1 MENNCK
7 HLCSTCQRCSSVNTE
22 YACVIDHMTLLPLK
36 YPAMDTNECIY
47 YMPIAQLEMKID
59 TGNIDEENKAE
70 LNYIEK
76 NKDNIDKMEK
86 FEPHVEELPQINIV
100 NKETGKTLT
109 DEEYEA
115 WKENLYKKM
124 DVVEQFKERFYK
136 AYGLKITK
144 DGKVVDKDIETPE
157 DMLLGDITLDHLQQV
172 TSWKRVLNAARRTVG
187 KPYLD
192 KEPSTSW
199 KAKVLLAEHSPIRLL
214 EYDFGWKKIRQW
226 VTTHLVRH
234 HEGCEKFVHS
244 QRSDRRELPCDR
256 DHIYQG
262 AKNDM
267 DMTCNAQA
275 MINISRKRLCKC
287 ASKET
292 QQAWKLVMDQLQ
304 FIDPI
309 LRNKCVPECVYR
321 GFCPELQ
328 SCGYWKTVQF
338 KKDLANYRR
347 TKYGAQRKFYVIN
360 EGPNGL
366 QCIVENTGHVYKL
379 NDGKILI
386 NNEEKRIEFKTG
398 PLDFENI
405 ETLNTSYNFEEYKY
419 ELHSLFGNDDK
430 KLCITEPIIPVA
442 SLVYSCFTDEPFYA
456 GVRSATGKLDIMPKE
471 EVIIHIDG
479 NIYNNDI
486 DNLDNRLAYNYKGE
500 A

>member
-1 MENNCK
+1 MENKCK
-7 HLCSTCQRCSSVNTE
+7 HLCSTCQRCSSVITG
-22 YACVIDHMTLLPLK
+22 YACVIDHMTLLPIK
-36 YPAMDTNECIY
+36 YPQMDLNECIY
-47 YMPIAQLEMKID
+47 YMPQAEMEID
-59 TGNIDEENKAE
+59 TGNINEENKAE

-76 NKDNIDKMEK
+76 NKDNLDKMEK
-86 FEPHVEELPQINIV
+86 FEPHVEELPRINIV

-109 DEEYEA
+109 DEEYET
-115 WKENLYKKM
+115 WKENIYKHM
-124 DVVEQFKERFYK
+124 NTLEQLKEKFYK

-157 DMLLGDITLDHLQQV
+157 DMLLGDISLDHLEQI

-187 KPYLD
+187 KEYLD
-192 KEPSTSW
+192 KEPSMSW

-214 EYDFGWKKIRQW
+214 EYDFGWNKIRQW

-275 MINISRKRLCKC
+275 MINISRKRLCNC

-292 QQAWKLVMDQLQ
+292 RQAWKLVMDELEKV
-304 FIDPI
+304 DPI
-309 LRNKCVPECVYR
+309 LRKKCVPECVYR

-328 SCGYWKTVQF
+328 SCGYWKTVLF
-338 KKDLANYRR
+338 KKDLAEYRR
-347 TKYGAQRKFYVIN
+347 TKYDRQRKFYVIN
-360 EGPNGL
+360 EGPNGI
-366 QCIVENTGHVYKL
+366 QCIVENTGHIYKL
-379 NDGKILI
+379 PKLPFELKTGEMDYDTFVLYDKDIHMEEFKYDLHTKYGTNGAEPCI
-386 NNEEKRIEFKTG
+386 NN
-398 PLDFENI
+398 
-405 ETLNTSYNFEEYKY
+405 
-419 ELHSLFGNDDK
+419 
-430 KLCITEPIIPVA
+430 PIIPVS
-442 SLVYSCFTDEPFYA
+442 SLVYACFSDDPFYF
-456 GVRSATGKLDIMPKE
+456 GVRNATGKPDIMPKGE
-471 EVIIHIDG
+471 CITHIDG

-486 DNLDNRLAYNYKGE
+486 DNLDNALSHNNKGE

>member
-1 MENNCK
+1 MKNNCK
-7 HLCSTCQRCSSVNTE
+7 HLCATCQRCGGTINTNN
-22 YACVIDHMTLLPLK
+22 ACVIDHMTLLPLK
-36 YPAMDTNECIY
+36 YPEMDINECIY
-47 YMPIAQLEMKID
+47 YIPLPQLEMEID

-70 LNYIEK
+70 LNFIQK
-76 NKDNIDKMEK
+76 NADDLDKMTN

-109 DEEYEA
+109 DEEYEE
-115 WKENLYKKM
+115 WKKGIAKKM
-124 DVVEQFKERFYK
+124 DILKPFTEKFYNVV
-136 AYGLKITK
+136 GLKITE
-144 DGKVVDKDIETPE
+144 DGKVVDKDIEIPE
-157 DMLLGDITLDHLQQV
+157 DMLLGDTELDHLVPV

-187 KPYLD
+187 KEYLD
-192 KEPSTSW
+192 KEPSVSW

-214 EYDFGWKKIRQW
+214 EYDFGWRKIRQW

-275 MINISRKRLCKC
+275 MINISRKRLCNC

-292 QQAWKLVMDQLQ
+292 REAWKMVMDELSKV
-304 FIDPI
+304 DPI
-309 LRNKCVPECVYR
+309 LRNKCVPECIYR

-328 SCGYWKTVQF
+328 SCGYWKTDEF
-338 KKDLANYRR
+338 KKRLADYRR
-347 TKYGAQRKFYVIN
+347 IKYDNNRKFYAIN
-360 EGPNGL
+360 EGLGKL
-366 QCIVENTGHVYKL
+366 QVLVENTGHIYELPKDNFGKL
-379 NDGKILI
+379 LPSGEVLY
-386 NNEEKRIEFKTG
+386 EEIKDY
-398 PLDFENI
+398 PLVE
-405 ETLNTSYNFEEYKY
+405 LKY
-419 ELHSLFGNDDK
+419 EKYKWHNGLE
-430 KLCITEPIIPVA
+430 LCITDPIIPVI
-442 SLVYSCFTDEPFYA
+442 SLVYLCFGNDLVVFGKDENL
-456 GVRSATGKLDIMPKE
+456 V
-471 EVIIHIDG
+471 HIDG

-486 DNLDNRLAYNYKGE
+486 DNIINLNSTKKGE

>member
-7 HLCSTCQRCSSVNTE
+7 HLCASCQRCNSINTK
-22 YACVIDHMTLLPLK
+22 YPCVIDHMTLLPLK
-36 YPAMDTNECIY
+36 YPEMDMNECVY
-47 YMPIAQLEMKID
+47 YMERPEITIN
-59 TGNIDEENKAE
+59 TGNIEEENKAE

-76 NKDNIDKMEK
+76 NKDNIDKMEN

-100 NKETGKTLT
+100 NKETGNTLT
-109 DEEYEA
+109 DEEYLE
-115 WKENLYKKM
+115 WKKSTIYKFVTNTDDLK
-124 DVVEQFKERFYK
+124 KNFYK
-136 AYGLKITK
+136 AYGLKITD

-157 DMLLGDITLDHLQQV
+157 DMLLGDIQLDHLEPV

-187 KPYLD
+187 KEYID
-192 KEPSTSW
+192 KEPSLSW

-275 MINISRKRLCKC
+275 MINISRKRLCNC

-292 QQAWKLVMDQLQ
+292 REAWKLVMDELSKV
-304 FIDPI
+304 DPI
-309 LRNKCVPECVYR
+309 LKNKCVPECVYR

-328 SCGYWKTVQF
+328 SCGYWKTTQF
-338 KKDLANYRR
+338 KKDLAEYRR
-347 TKYGAQRKFYVIN
+347 TKYDHQRKFYVIN
-360 EGPNGL
+360 KGEGML

-379 NDGKILI
+379 PKLPF
-386 NNEEKRIEFKTG
+386 ELKTG
-398 PLDFENI
+398 EM
-405 ETLNTSYNFEEYKY
+405 NFDTFILYDKDVHIEEYKY
-419 ELHSLFGNDDK
+419 ELHKGLNGK
-430 KLCITEPIIPVA
+430 EPCINEPIIPVS
-442 SLVYSCFTDEPFYA
+442 SLVYACFSNDPFYM
-456 GVRSATGKLDIMPKE
+456 GVRVVNKMPDIMPKGE
-471 EVIIHIDG
+471 EITHIDG

-486 DNLDNRLAYNYKGE
+486 DNLDSTLSNKGE

>member
-1 MENNCK
+1 
-7 HLCSTCQRCSSVNTE
+7 
-22 YACVIDHMTLLPLK
+22 
-36 YPAMDTNECIY
+36 
-47 YMPIAQLEMKID
+47 MK
-59 TGNIDEENKAE
+59 
-70 LNYIEK
+70 
-76 NKDNIDKMEK
+76 
-86 FEPHVEELPQINIV
+86 
-100 NKETGKTLT
+100 
-109 DEEYEA
+109 
-115 WKENLYKKM
+115 
-124 DVVEQFKERFYK
+124 
-136 AYGLKITK
+136 
-144 DGKVVDKDIETPE
+144 
-157 DMLLGDITLDHLQQV
+157 LQN
-172 TSWKRVLNAARRTVG
+172 R
-187 KPYLD
+187 
-192 KEPSTSW
+192 EPSVSW

-256 DHIYQG
+256 DHIFQG

-275 MINISRKRLCKC
+275 MINISRKRLCNC

-292 QQAWKLVMDQLQ
+292 REAWKLVMDELSKV
-304 FIDPI
+304 DPI

-328 SCGYWKTVQF
+328 SCGYWKTIQF
-338 KKDLANYRR
+338 KKDLSNYRR

-366 QCIVENTGHVYKL
+366 QCIVENTGHIYKL
-379 NDGKILI
+379 NDGKLLI
-386 NNEEKRIEFKTG
+386 NNEEKIIEFKTG

-419 ELHSLFGNDDK
+419 ELHKCLNGTE
-430 KLCITEPIIPVA
+430 LCIPYPIIPIA
-442 SLVYSCFTDEPFYA
+442 SLVFACFTDEPFYF
-456 GVRSATGKLDIMPKE
+456 GVRNATNMPDIMPKGE
-471 EVIIHIDG
+471 EIIHIDG

-486 DNLDNRLAYNYKGE
+486 DNLDNISTNKGE